1 MEIWD
6 TAGQEKFRSLPQ
18 TYYRRDGIL
27 LVYSTTNRESFEGLY
42 YWLDGIKKYSN
53 NAAKILIGNITDPE
67 SKREVLYQEGKDFA
81 EVNGMEFI
89 EVCPKKNENVDEAF
103 EMLVK
108 EILKS
113 EKDGK
118 ENTKEEKKDEIKLTL
133 KEKEKK
139 RKCLFLK

>member
-1 MEIWD
+1 MQIWD

-18 TYYRRDGIL
+18 TFYRGNGIL

-53 NAAKILIGNITDPE
+53 NTAKILIGNITDPE
-67 SKREVLYQEGKDFA
+67 REREVLYQEGKDFA

-89 EVCPKKNENVDEAF
+89 ETCPKKNENVDEAF